1 MDTFSGYHPLINF
14 TYFVIVIGL
23 SMFYMHPVFL
33 VLSLIGSVSYSI
45 YLKGR
50 KTVKVFL
57 LGMLPVCLLAAVANP
72 LFSHAG
78 ATMLFYLKDGNP
90 VTLESIVYGLASGL
104 MLAGVISWFSVFH
117 EVMTS
122 DKFMY
127 LFGKVIPAFSLLLS
141 MTLRFVPRFTAQI
154 KRVAEAQQ
162 CIGRNVNNGNI
173 FQRAA
178 HGLKILSITTTW
190 ALENSVETADSMKS
204 RAYGLRGRTNFSIY
218 RFDRRDGMLLAFLL
232 GVFGALLCCS
242 RGTAF
247 IFPVWDLMHAAP
259 DTKYSGGQKMALIE
273 IRNLTFTYP
282 DQEKPALVDL
292 NFSLKQGEF
301 LVVCGKSGCGKST
314 LLRHFKTAMAPYGE
328 RKGQILFEGRE
339 LDTVS
344 VREQGARIGYVLQS
358 PDNQLVT
365 DKVWHELAF
374 GLENLGYET
383 GTIRLRVAEMAS
395 FFGIQTWFEKNVEEL
410 SGGQK
415 QLLNLAAVMAMQPD
429 LLVLD
434 EPTSQLDPLAAGDFL
449 ATLRKINAEL
459 GTTILLIEHQLEEV
473 LAYADRV
480 LVMENGGILALDA
493 PEKLPAFIR
502 ENDMFQA
509 MPVPMRIFEEL
520 SGEGDS
526 PVTVREGREWLEEW
540 IEEKKR
546 LGNGY
551 ENRTEV
557 IKNVSYAS
565 DREAAENQPEAQN
578 VEIDEIQ
585 EKGRKTSLFG
595 LLSKKSAK
603 GSEGQQPQTVL
614 EARDVWF
621 RYEKELP
628 DVVRD
633 LNLKVQKGELYCLLG
648 GNGTG
653 KSTTLRLL
661 GRIKKPYR
669 GKLFLNGKE
678 LGTYRE
684 NELYGSLLGI
694 LPQNPQSLF
703 VKDTVEKDL
712 REMSGDTE
720 RLRDVIEK
728 TEIGHLLGSHPY
740 DLSGGEQQRAALAK
754 VLLLDPKIILLDEP
768 TKGLDG
774 FYKKKLAQILK
785 GLTAEGKTILMVSH
799 DIEFCAEYGDTCA
812 LFFHGS
818 VVTSAP
824 AREFFAG
831 NSFYTTAANR
841 MARKWY
847 PDAVTAKDVIE
858 RCRER

>member
-1 MDTFSGYHPLINF
+1 
-14 TYFVIVIGL
+14 
-23 SMFYMHPVFL
+23 
-33 VLSLIGSVSYSI
+33 
-45 YLKGR
+45 
-50 KTVKVFL
+50 
-57 LGMLPVCLLAAVANP
+57 
-72 LFSHAG
+72 
-78 ATMLFYLKDGNP
+78 
-90 VTLESIVYGLASGL
+90 
-104 MLAGVISWFSVFH
+104 
-117 EVMTS
+117 
-122 DKFMY
+122 
-127 LFGKVIPAFSLLLS
+127 
-141 MTLRFVPRFTAQI
+141 
-154 KRVAEAQQ
+154 
-162 CIGRNVNNGNI
+162 
-173 FQRAA
+173 
-178 HGLKILSITTTW
+178 
-190 ALENSVETADSMKS
+190 
-204 RAYGLRGRTNFSIY
+204 
-218 RFDRRDGMLLAFLL
+218 
-232 GVFGALLCCS
+232 
-242 RGTAF
+242 
-247 IFPVWDLMHAAP
+247 
-259 DTKYSGGQKMALIE
+259 MALFE

-282 DQEKPALVDL
+282 DQKKPALVDL

-459 GTTILLIEHQLEEV
+459 GTTILLIEHRLEEV

-540 IEEKKR
+540 RGKKKTS
-546 LGNGY
+546 GNSQ
-551 ENRTEV
+551 ENRTEAV
-557 IKNVSYAS
+557 EKWSDDMDRDITDKQQDIQAS
-565 DREAAENQPEAQN
+565 EN
-578 VEIDEIQ
+578 IGIQ
-585 EKGRKTSLFG
+585 SSSKPSAFFG
-595 LLSKKSAK
+595 LRNKLFAKKETS
-603 GSEGQQPQTVL
+603 QQPQTVL

-661 GRIKKPYR
+661 GRMKKPYR

-712 REMSGDTE
+712 REMSGDAD
-720 RLRDVIEK
+720 RLCDVIEK

>member
-1 MDTFSGYHPLINF
+1 
-14 TYFVIVIGL
+14 
-23 SMFYMHPVFL
+23 
-33 VLSLIGSVSYSI
+33 
-45 YLKGR
+45 
-50 KTVKVFL
+50 
-57 LGMLPVCLLAAVANP
+57 
-72 LFSHAG
+72 
-78 ATMLFYLKDGNP
+78 
-90 VTLESIVYGLASGL
+90 
-104 MLAGVISWFSVFH
+104 
-117 EVMTS
+117 
-122 DKFMY
+122 
-127 LFGKVIPAFSLLLS
+127 
-141 MTLRFVPRFTAQI
+141 
-154 KRVAEAQQ
+154 
-162 CIGRNVNNGNI
+162 
-173 FQRAA
+173 
-178 HGLKILSITTTW
+178 
-190 ALENSVETADSMKS
+190 
-204 RAYGLRGRTNFSIY
+204 
-218 RFDRRDGMLLAFLL
+218 
-232 GVFGALLCCS
+232 
-242 RGTAF
+242 
-247 IFPVWDLMHAAP
+247 
-259 DTKYSGGQKMALIE
+259 MALFE

-282 DQEKPALVDL
+282 DQEKPALTDL

-339 LDTVS
+339 LDAVS

-459 GTTILLIEHQLEEV
+459 GTTILLIEHRLEEV

-480 LVMENGGILALDA
+480 LVMENGGILALDT
-493 PEKLPAFIR
+493 PEKLPSLIR

-526 PVTVREGREWLEEW
+526 PVTVREGREWLEGWREQQ
-540 IEEKKR
+540 KTSVSNQK
-546 LGNGY
+546 
-551 ENRTEV
+551 NRTEGV
-557 IKNVSYAS
+557 EKWSDTPVSRNIEPQNDS
-565 DREAAENQPEAQN
+565 KPSFFGGLRERIFTKEETRQSQP
-578 VEIDEIQ
+578 
-585 EKGRKTSLFG
+585 
-595 LLSKKSAK
+595 
-603 GSEGQQPQTVL
+603 VL

-661 GRIKKPYR
+661 GRIRKPYR

-684 NELYGSLLGI
+684 GELYGKLLGI

-754 VLLLDPKIILLDEP
+754 VLLLDPEIILLDEP

>member
-1 MDTFSGYHPLINF
+1 
-14 TYFVIVIGL
+14 
-23 SMFYMHPVFL
+23 
-33 VLSLIGSVSYSI
+33 
-45 YLKGR
+45 
-50 KTVKVFL
+50 
-57 LGMLPVCLLAAVANP
+57 
-72 LFSHAG
+72 
-78 ATMLFYLKDGNP
+78 
-90 VTLESIVYGLASGL
+90 
-104 MLAGVISWFSVFH
+104 
-117 EVMTS
+117 
-122 DKFMY
+122 
-127 LFGKVIPAFSLLLS
+127 
-141 MTLRFVPRFTAQI
+141 
-154 KRVAEAQQ
+154 
-162 CIGRNVNNGNI
+162 
-173 FQRAA
+173 
-178 HGLKILSITTTW
+178 
-190 ALENSVETADSMKS
+190 
-204 RAYGLRGRTNFSIY
+204 
-218 RFDRRDGMLLAFLL
+218 
-232 GVFGALLCCS
+232 
-242 RGTAF
+242 
-247 IFPVWDLMHAAP
+247 
-259 DTKYSGGQKMALIE
+259 MALIE

-459 GTTILLIEHQLEEV
+459 GTTILLIEHRLEEV

-480 LVMENGGILALDA
+480 LVMENGGILALDT
-493 PEKLPAFIR
+493 PEKLPSLIR

-540 IEEKKR
+540 REEKKISE
-546 LGNGY
+546 NGQ
-551 ENRTEV
+551 ENRTEAIEHRSGV
-557 IKNVSYAS
+557 R
-565 DREAAENQPEAQN
+565 DREIAEKQTDTQASENIGTRSSSKPS
-578 VEIDEIQ
+578 VFSGLR
-585 EKGRKTSLFG
+585 EKIFT
-595 LLSKKSAK
+595 KK
-603 GSEGQQPQTVL
+603 ETGQQPQTVL

-661 GRIKKPYR
+661 GRIRKPYR
-669 GKLFLNGKE
+669 GKFFLNGKE

-684 NELYGSLLGI
+684 SELYGKLLGI

-728 TEIGHLLGSHPY
+728 TEIRHLLGSHPY

-858 RCRER
+858 RCRR

>member
-1 MDTFSGYHPLINF
+1 M
-14 TYFVIVIGL
+14 
-23 SMFYMHPVFL
+23 
-33 VLSLIGSVSYSI
+33 
-45 YLKGR
+45 
-50 KTVKVFL
+50 
-57 LGMLPVCLLAAVANP
+57 
-72 LFSHAG
+72 
-78 ATMLFYLKDGNP
+78 
-90 VTLESIVYGLASGL
+90 
-104 MLAGVISWFSVFH
+104 
-117 EVMTS
+117 
-122 DKFMY
+122 
-127 LFGKVIPAFSLLLS
+127 AF
-141 MTLRFVPRFTAQI
+141 F
-154 KRVAEAQQ
+154 
-162 CIGRNVNNGNI
+162 
-173 FQRAA
+173 
-178 HGLKILSITTTW
+178 
-190 ALENSVETADSMKS
+190 
-204 RAYGLRGRTNFSIY
+204 
-218 RFDRRDGMLLAFLL
+218 
-232 GVFGALLCCS
+232 
-242 RGTAF
+242 
-247 IFPVWDLMHAAP
+247 
-259 DTKYSGGQKMALIE
+259 E

-282 DQEKPALVDL
+282 DQKIPALVDL

-328 RKGQILFEGRE
+328 RRGEILFEGRE

-459 GTTILLIEHQLEEV
+459 GTTILLIEHRLEEV

-480 LVMENGGILALDA
+480 LVMETGGILALDV
-493 PEKLPAFIR
+493 PEKLPALIR
-502 ENDMFQA
+502 DNDMFQA

-540 IEEKKR
+540 REEKKISE
-546 LGNGY
+546 NGQ
-551 ENRTEV
+551 ENRTEAIEHRSGV
-557 IKNVSYAS
+557 R
-565 DREAAENQPEAQN
+565 DREIAEKQTDTQASENIGTRSSSKPS
-578 VEIDEIQ
+578 VFSGLR
-585 EKGRKTSLFG
+585 EKIFT
-595 LLSKKSAK
+595 KK
-603 GSEGQQPQTVL
+603 ETGQQPQTVL

-669 GKLFLNGKE
+669 GKFFLNGKE

-684 NELYGSLLGI
+684 SELYGKLLGI

-712 REMSGDTE
+712 REMSGDSE
-720 RLRDVIEK
+720 RMRDVIEK

-858 RCRER
+858 RCRR

>member
-1 MDTFSGYHPLINF
+1 MALLEVKNLGISFG
-14 TYFVIVIGL
+14 GL
-23 SMFYMHPVFL
+23 RAVNGFDISIEKEALYG
-33 VLSLIGSVSYSI
+33 LIGPNGAGKTTVFNLLTGVYKPDSGKVLLDGTDITGKNTIEINKAGIARTFQNIRLFKQLSV
-45 YLKGR
+45 LDN
-50 KTVKVFL
+50 VKVGLHNKHHYSTLSGVLRLPGYRKVEKEMDEQAMEL
-57 LGMLPVCLLAAVANP
+57 LKVFNLEDVAHVAASNLPYGQQRRLEIARAM
-72 LFSHAG
+72 
-78 ATMLFYLKDGNP
+78 ATEPK
-90 VTLESIVYGLASGL
+90 
-104 MLAGVISWFSVFH
+104 
-117 EVMTS
+117 
-122 DKFMY
+122 
-127 LFGKVIPAFSLLLS
+127 LLL
-141 MTLRFVPRFTAQI
+141 
-154 KRVAEAQQ
+154 
-162 CIGRNVNNGNI
+162 
-173 FQRAA
+173 
-178 HGLKILSITTTW
+178 
-190 ALENSVETADSMKS
+190 
-204 RAYGLRGRTNFSIY
+204 
-218 RFDRRDGMLLAFLL
+218 
-232 GVFGALLCCS
+232 
-242 RGTAF
+242 
-247 IFPVWDLMHAAP
+247 
-259 DTKYSGGQKMALIE
+259 
-273 IRNLTFTYP
+273 
-282 DQEKPALVDL
+282 
-292 NFSLKQGEF
+292 
-301 LVVCGKSGCGKST
+301 
-314 LLRHFKTAMAPYGE
+314 
-328 RKGQILFEGRE
+328 
-339 LDTVS
+339 
-344 VREQGARIGYVLQS
+344 
-358 PDNQLVT
+358 
-365 DKVWHELAF
+365 
-374 GLENLGYET
+374 
-383 GTIRLRVAEMAS
+383 
-395 FFGIQTWFEKNVEEL
+395 
-410 SGGQK
+410 
-415 QLLNLAAVMAMQPD
+415 
-429 LLVLD
+429 LD
-434 EPTSQLDPLAAGDFL
+434 EPAAGMNPNE
-449 ATLRKINAEL
+449 TGEL
-459 GTTILLIEHQLEEV
+459 MDMIRFVREKFHMTILLIEHRLEEV

-540 IEEKKR
+540 REEKKTS
-546 LGNGY
+546 
-551 ENRTEV
+551 ES
-557 IKNVSYAS
+557 ICKNQAETVEKMSDDR
-565 DREAAENQPEAQN
+565 DRELAEKLS
-578 VEIDEIQ
+578 DTQ
-585 EKGRKTSLFG
+585 ESETVDTPVKGRKTSLFG
-595 LLSKKSAK
+595 LFSKKSAK
-603 GSEGQQPQTVL
+603 GSDDQQPQTVL

-684 NELYGSLLGI
+684 SELYGKLLGI

-720 RLRDVIEK
+720 HLRDVIEK
-728 TEIGHLLGSHPY
+728 TEIRHLLGSHPY

-754 VLLLDPKIILLDEP
+754 VLLLDPEIILLDEP

-858 RCRER
+858 GCRR